1 MYDVVISY
9 QNEVVEKAEKIYD
22 YLRAEGFHVFF
33 APKLQQDIVSQKLH
47 AKLYDVYKN
56 QSYLKLLLV
65 SPKYFESEWTL
76 LEERMALESSK
87 NDYKRL
93 VIVNYTGKDLP
104 DDLSS
109 FVYIDGE
116 KYMEDQIAAFINE
129 RIRSLSE
136 KSGSE
141 QPDYHTEAPRKEQT
155 VTWNNYN
162 HINNGFQVGDNST
175 VQNVNIKMNTKE

>member
-9 QNEVVEKAEKIYD
+9 QNEVKEKAEKICD
-22 YLRAEGFHVFF
+22 YLRAERLKVFF
-33 APKLQQDIVSQKLH
+33 APTNQQDIVSEKLH
-47 AKLYDVYKN
+47 VKLYDIYKN

-65 SPKYFESEWTL
+65 SPMYFKSKWTL
-76 LEERMALESSK
+76 LEKRVALESSK
-87 NDYKRL
+87 NDYRRL

-116 KYMEDQIAAFINE
+116 KYTEDQVAAFISE
-129 RIRSLSE
+129 RIRTLLE

-141 QPDYHTEAPRKEQT
+141 PSGFHKETHMKEAT
-155 VTWNNYN
+155 VSWNMNEN
-162 HINNGFQVGDNST
+162 INTGVQIGKNST
-175 VQNVNIKMNTKE
+175 VQNVNINITK